1 MIDTIIFDIG
11 NVLAIADWPKV
22 FERIG
27 VPADRFEAVADATVR
42 NPLWHEFDRGS
53 IPDNDIVE
61 QFVAGAP
68 DYEEDI
74 RKIFSNL
81 DKIVEVC
88 DYSSEWIKYYRDRGF
103 HTYILSNFSKAAFE
117 ACEDNFDFLKY
128 VEGAVVSYRVKEIK
142 PEISIYERLIRM
154 YDIVPQNAIFIDDLE
169 RNIEAA
175 RSLGINGVVFKSYE
189 DASRQVEEICK
200 NNR

>member
-22 FERIG
+22 FERMG

-103 HTYILSNFSKAAFE
+103 HIY
-117 ACEDNFDFLKY
+117 
-128 VEGAVVSYRVKEIK
+128 
-142 PEISIYERLIRM
+142 SI
-154 YDIVPQNAIFIDDLE
+154 QF
-169 RNIEAA
+169 
-175 RSLGINGVVFKSYE
+175 F
-189 DASRQVEEICK
+189 
-200 NNR
+200 